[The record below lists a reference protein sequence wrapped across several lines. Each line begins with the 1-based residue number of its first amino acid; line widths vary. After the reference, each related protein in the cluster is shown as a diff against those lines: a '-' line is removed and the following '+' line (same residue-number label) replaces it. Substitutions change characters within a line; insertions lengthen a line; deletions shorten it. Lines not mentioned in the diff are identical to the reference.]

1 MMLSIKLVCA
11 RIYLRYEQPHQIGL
25 SAQSLRQ
32 YLFAGMRVGYGCAYV
47 QAVMDIGEDMTV
59 CFASNFDMMAII
71 DACFWEN

>member
-1 MMLSIKLVCA
+1 
-11 RIYLRYEQPHQIGL
+11 
-25 SAQSLRQ
+25 
-32 YLFAGMRVGYGCAYV
+32 MRVGYGCAYV